1 MGKFS
6 LYNYAQL
13 SDANRAVFNRALAG
27 GLSSMLDEMKCDVEL
42 NSPLMEEFIA
52 TSGYCSNSTSV
63 VNDLYSKVSSG
74 IQVGCGNQN
83 LFLGILSE
91 YTAAWEITNR

>member
-13 SDANRAVFNRALAG
+13 SDANKVVFNRALAR
-27 GLSSMLDEMKCDVEL
+27 GLSSMLDEMKCDEEL
-42 NSPLMEEFIA
+42 NSPLMKEFIA
-52 TSGYCSNSTSV
+52 TSGHCSNSTSV